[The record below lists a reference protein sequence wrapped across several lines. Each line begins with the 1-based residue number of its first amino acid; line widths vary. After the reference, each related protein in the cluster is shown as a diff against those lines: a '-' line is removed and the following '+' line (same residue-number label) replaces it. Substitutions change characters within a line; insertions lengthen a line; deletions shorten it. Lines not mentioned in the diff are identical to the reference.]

1 MQVSGAANP
10 PSMAP
15 AGLRPVPAA
24 AGIGLKPTHYREL
37 LDNQPDLAFLEIH
50 TENYMGAGGPPHH
63 YLEALADIYPLSFH
77 GVGASLGGADP
88 LDPLHLA
95 RWRELVDRYEPAL
108 ISEHVAWT
116 GHAGLALHDL
126 LPVPYTAEALNLLC
140 EHIDAMQIALD
151 RQILIENPSRY
162 LDFVQSEMTETE
174 FLVEAARRTGCRL
187 LLDINNVYV
196 SACNQDE
203 DARAYLAEIPGEL
216 VAEIHLAGHAVRNT
230 DSGHELRIDDHG
242 SRVCTDVWRLYAETI
257 ERIGARP
264 TLIEWDTNVPALDEL
279 LDEAC
284 RADAVAT
291 DALAAFEN
299 RRDAAAG

>member
-1 MQVSGAANP
+1 
-10 PSMAP
+10 
-15 AGLRPVPAA
+15 
-24 AGIGLKPTHYREL
+24 
-37 LDNQPDLAFLEIH
+37 
-50 TENYMGAGGPPHH
+50 MGAGGPPHR

-88 LDPLHLA
+88 LEPTHLA

-108 ISEHVAWT
+108 VSEHVAWT
-116 GHAGLALHDL
+116 GHAGHALHDL
-126 LPVPYTAEALNLLC
+126 LPVPYTTEALQLLC
-140 EHIDAMQIALD
+140 EHIDTMQSALE

-162 LDFVQSEMTETE
+162 LDFLQSEMTETE
-174 FLVEAARRTGCRL
+174 FLVEAARRTGCHL

-203 DARAYLAEIPGEL
+203 DAHDYLNEIPGEL
-216 VAEIHLAGHAVRNT
+216 VAEIHLAGHAIRTT

-242 SRVCTDVWRLYAETI
+242 SRVCADVWRLYGETI
-257 ERIGARP
+257 ERIGERP

-291 DALAAFEN
+291 DALTASAEIA
-299 RRDAAAG
+299 DAAIG

>member
-1 MQVSGAANP
+1 MQLSGAALP
-10 PSMAP
+10 PSVSP

-24 AGIGLKPTHYREL
+24 AGIGLKPTHYSEL
-37 LDNQPDLAFLEIH
+37 LEKRPTLAFLEIH
-50 TENYMGAGGPPHH
+50 TENYMGAGGPPHR

-77 GVGASLGGADP
+77 GVGASLGSADP
-88 LDPLHLA
+88 LDPEHLA

-116 GHAGLALHDL
+116 GHAGVALHDL
-126 LPVPYTAEALNLLC
+126 LPVPYTSEALQLLC
-140 EHIDAMQIALD
+140 EHIDTMQSALD

-162 LDFVQSEMTETE
+162 LDLVQSEMTETE

-203 DARAYLAEIPGEL
+203 DAHAYLAEIPGEL
-216 VAEIHLAGHAVRNT
+216 VAEIHLAGHATRTT

-242 SRVCTDVWRLYAETI
+242 SRVCTDVWRLYGETI

-264 TLIEWDTNVPALDEL
+264 TLIEWDANIPTLDEL

-284 RADAVAT
+284 RADAVAADALESTREIT
-291 DALAAFEN
+291 DAAV
-299 RRDAAAG
+299 G